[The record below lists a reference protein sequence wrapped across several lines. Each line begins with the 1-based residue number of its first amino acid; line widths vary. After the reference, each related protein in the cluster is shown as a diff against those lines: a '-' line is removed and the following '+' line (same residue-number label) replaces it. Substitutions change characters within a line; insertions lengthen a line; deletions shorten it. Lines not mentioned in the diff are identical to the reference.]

1 VAILLVMEPEVQAL
15 ASPMK
20 TFQLQVLMVR
30 MFTRVALS
38 QWQTVDP
45 TPTAASS
52 SWFTKIHHSHRTI
65 RFGGKSPKV

>member
-1 VAILLVMEPEVQAL
+1 
-15 ASPMK
+15 MK